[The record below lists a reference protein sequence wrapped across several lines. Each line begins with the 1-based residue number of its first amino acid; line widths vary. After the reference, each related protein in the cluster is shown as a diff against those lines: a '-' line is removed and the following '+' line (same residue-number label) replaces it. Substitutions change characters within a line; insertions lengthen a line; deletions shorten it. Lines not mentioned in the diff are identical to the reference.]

1 MLKHSIEKMEYRNTK
16 KGGRPPK
23 EEKRSEQLCVMCTKA
38 ERNAI
43 ESKAK
48 LALCSN
54 SEFLRNL
61 ALDANV
67 QIKHIPPEIL
77 KITGSMNH
85 IAANLNQIARKRN
98 MKEELSA
105 IERATLN
112 YLCTEIQNVV
122 DNLKITFS

>member
-1 MLKHSIEKMEYRNTK
+1 MLKHSFEEMENQNSKR
-16 KGGRPPK
+16 GGRPPK

-38 ERNAI
+38 ERNEI
-43 ESKAK
+43 EAKAK

-61 ALDANV
+61 ALEAKF

-112 YLCTEIQNVV
+112 YLCTEIQNIV
-122 DNLKITFS
+122 DNLKITYS

>member
-1 MLKHSIEKMEYRNTK
+1 MLKHSFEKMENQNSK

-23 EEKRSEQLCVMCTKA
+23 KEKRSEQLCVMCTKS

-61 ALDANV
+61 ALEAKF

-98 MKEELSA
+98 MKEELNA
-105 IERATLN
+105 IERATL
-112 YLCTEIQNVV
+112 
-122 DNLKITFS
+122 